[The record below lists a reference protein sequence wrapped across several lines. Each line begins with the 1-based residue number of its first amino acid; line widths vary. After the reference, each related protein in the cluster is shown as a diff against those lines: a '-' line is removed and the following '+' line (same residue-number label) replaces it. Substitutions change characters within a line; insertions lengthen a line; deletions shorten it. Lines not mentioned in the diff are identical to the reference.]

1 MSQNKAWMNAY
12 TKGSKS
18 LQARLSKIHANNPEF
33 QEFVNKH
40 GFGGNLSVKQ
50 SGQQKTHSVASVKP
64 TTDPHPESKVGPQ
77 DRMAMIKASAEKI
90 KNRRM
95 ANANRV
101 AFGGELGGGFQMPAG
116 SFRRYSESLD
126 ESKVVD
132 KILAHPAVEYYGGKD
147 DSHFINLKKGWHMG
161 DGQRSFSNENA
172 GQALKELKRVVKFKK
187 GEAKEYGIDEGAMPS
202 SIIKTKQKFA
212 EKSPEELRA
221 AFKEVAGRT
230 GKSVEDIARSTARR
244 HGHKDLDTYL
254 NRMGEET
261 IATHVGNDGYTHTLD
276 KKGTNY
282 AHIMEPKSGKG
293 KQTIIGGRVVVGQS
307 WGDATGKKLPE
318 EWNKTSAERGIKP
331 GEVDTDTFERDKKI
345 LAQRK
350 SRPYQPNRP
359 SFASGMKK
367 AAEQLRKDRARKTD
381 EEINYKDASYTN
393 RRGGWVV
400 KRNGKV
406 TSAVLPTERHAQ
418 EFINST
424 RMTLGRKVA
433 DVVRKKAKDI
443 ARGMGR
449 YSTAPTNVPESVG
462 ANPKDPSSLTV
473 DTPRNKAQ
481 ALRAAGKYTQA
492 REIERKALAMGFA
505 KEKRQAAS
513 VEESAANRR
522 RIRSPDSAI
531 LKERPPFTPDKPK
544 KNMGIVVGKNDPGY
558 SLARHLARL
567 GLKKALSMENTEM
580 ANKKTLNELRKTT
593 LAAYLAKAPRMQRA
607 DDKIAADFDNDVYHD
622 LKTVNRHS
630 VYNMDGK
637 EKNPA
642 RAAAAEKSMKVN
654 ADLRDRFKRGANNRI
669 KGIARAGRLLAKEGV
684 ELTKKGTPR
693 KPATGIQKAYA
704 AGTLGKAMDAEINRV
719 AHKPSLMDKI
729 KSKLRKEDT
738 VNEAGKNP
746 YGPGYKL
753 VDKDGTELKV
763 GHKFKFTSHHEGSKP
778 EHHEITGWQSGAQ
791 RGNSSSS
798 GRVAVKVGKGKN
810 AYHTEYFPHVFD
822 MKVVKEEVVNEAGK
836 NPYGPGYKLVDKDGT
851 ELKVG
856 HKFKFTS
863 HHEGSKPEHHEITG
877 WRSGACDPLRR
888 GRVAVKVGKGKN
900 AYHTE
905 YFPHVFDMK
914 VVKEEVVNEADKAD
928 RKSTMALARHWR
940 DHLTHIG
947 SADYYSHEGERKGR
961 DPKPHEKKAA
971 NVEKKVAA
979 KWGKSA
985 AKDMATHNWDVVLK
999 DGMAQSSVRGPIELR
1014 KKHNIARHWAG
1025 NNEGSLTEGTDEIN
1039 EVKTSTIV
1047 SVATKRYAQAQQA
1060 LKDKDYGGY
1069 VKGMKK
1075 AIKAADATTPKSGWS
1090 AEDDADTGVFG
1101 GPLPHKNLSKGQQ
1114 AALDKVLPKREEV
1127 SPQEKYRQIREN
1139 KAKSARMSAKWSK
1152 DLERE
1157 RKGADIYKGKPTK
1170 DPYLNDTSLDKK
1182 TRG

>member
-1 MSQNKAWMNAY
+1 MSQKAWMNAY

-18 LQARLSKIHANNPEF
+18 LQARLSKIHAHNPEF
-33 QEFVNKH
+33 QDFVSKH
-40 GFGGNLSVKQ
+40 GFGGTLSVKQ
-50 SGQQKTHSVASVKP
+50 SEKQKVHTLTTTKPEVKA
-64 TTDPHPESKVGPQ
+64 TVGPV
-77 DRMAMIKASAEKI
+77 DRLAVIKAAFEK
-90 KNRRM
+90 KRDRNAAASNR
-95 ANANRV
+95 AS
-101 AFGGELGGGFQMPAG
+101 FGGSLGGETNFHSAG
-116 SFRRYSESLD
+116 FRRYSESLD

-221 AFKEVAGRT
+221 AFKEVSDRT
-230 GKSVEDIARSTARR
+230 GKSVEDVARSTARR
-244 HGHKDLDTYL
+244 HGHTAGWYVS
-254 NRMGEET
+254 RMKEE
-261 IATHVGNDGYTHTLD
+261 V
-276 KKGTNY
+276 
-282 AHIMEPKSGKG
+282 
-293 KQTIIGGRVVVGQS
+293 
-307 WGDATGKKLPE
+307 
-318 EWNKTSAERGIKP
+318 WNKTSAERGIKP
-331 GEVDTDTFERDKKI
+331 GEVDTDTFERDQKI

-350 SRPYQPNRP
+350 SRPYQPNKP
-359 SFASGMKK
+359 TFASGMRDAAAKLK
-367 AAEQLRKDRARKTD
+367 ADRAEKTD
-381 EEINYKDASYTN
+381 EEVLATHLDGGYTHTLNKHGDKQYSHVMEPKSGKGRQTVIGGKVVVGQSWEEATGKKLKEEVLTELSKYKLKTYKKAARADWSDALVGRGRHAKAKRGKGLYGVLFNKEHPVEKRERGMKMATNKLMPISKKVKIKAQGVKTISAKRQGELNLEEVHFGDASYTM
-393 RRGGWVV
+393 RRSGWVV
-400 KRNGKV
+400 NRGGKTV
-406 TSAVLPTERHAQ
+406 SAVLPSEQHAK
-418 EFINST
+418 EFIT
-424 RMTLGRKVA
+424 RSRKTLGYKLGKVLRDKAADIAHGLGRSVGGTMTHAKVA
-433 DVVRKKAKDI
+433 ESAQNRNRIRSWDSA
-443 ARGMGR
+443 ML
-449 YSTAPTNVPESVG
+449 PPEHDH
-462 ANPKDPSSLTV
+462 PLTSRV
-473 DTPRNKAQ
+473 ATTREKVLK
-481 ALRAAGKYTQA
+481 LRANGKHVQA

-505 KEKRQAAS
+505 KEKALAQN
-513 VEESAANRR
+513 ESTSENSKMNTFKNLR
-522 RIRSPDSAI
+522 DAI
-531 LKERPPFTPDKPK
+531 KEGMDADTW
-544 KNMGIVVGKNDPGY
+544 NGKNP
-558 SLARHLARL
+558 
-567 GLKKALSMENTEM
+567 
-580 ANKKTLNELRKTT
+580 
-593 LAAYLAKAPRMQRA
+593 
-607 DDKIAADFDNDVYHD
+607 
-622 LKTVNRHS
+622 
-630 VYNMDGK
+630 
-637 EKNPA
+637 KNPLITLHSTTEKKIDG
-642 RAAAAEKSMKVN
+642 REPMIGHMHLSTAAGIHGLDHKQALL
-654 ADLRDRFKRGANNRI
+654 DLRVHGEHVGGDKKVRI
-669 KGIARAGRLLAKEGV
+669 TLSQH
-684 ELTKKGTPR
+684 
-693 KPATGIQKAYA
+693 QKVW
-704 AGTLGKAMDAEINRV
+704 E
-719 AHKPSLMDKI
+719 
-729 KSKLRKEDT
+729 E

-763 GHKFKFTSHHEGSKP
+763 GHKFKFTPFERSKP

-798 GRVAVKVGKGKN
+798 GRVAVKVGKGKK
-810 AYHTEYFPHVFD
+810 AYDTEFFPHVFD

-888 GRVAVKVGKGKN
+888 GRVAVKVGKGKK
-900 AYHTE
+900 AYDTE
-905 YFPHVFDMK
+905 FFPHVFDMK
-914 VVKEEVVNEADKAD
+914 VVKEDTVNEANHTHQVVYTVPGEGKQKQYYHVTADDEAHAREQLMDAEPKA
-928 RKSTMALARHWR
+928 KIH
-940 DHLTHIG
+940 
-947 SADYYSHEGERKGR
+947 K
-961 DPKPHEKKAA
+961 
-971 NVEKKVAA
+971 VEPITK
-979 KWGKSA
+979 
-985 AKDMATHNWDVVLK
+985 NEEVV
-999 DGMAQSSVRGPIELR
+999 
-1014 KKHNIARHWAG
+1014 
-1025 NNEGSLTEGTDEIN
+1025 N

>member
-822 MKVVKEEVVNEAGK
+822 MKV
-836 NPYGPGYKLVDKDGT
+836 
-851 ELKVG
+851 
-856 HKFKFTS
+856 
-863 HHEGSKPEHHEITG
+863 
-877 WRSGACDPLRR
+877 
-888 GRVAVKVGKGKN
+888 
-900 AYHTE
+900 
-905 YFPHVFDMK
+905 M
-914 VVKEEVVNEADKAD
+914 KEEVVNEADKAD